1 MATERASHT
10 AVLVCQGR
18 AAADER
24 VAPGRFADPTALTL
38 LRDAERDLVRRVRE
52 GTPPP
57 GWKARIEYEMVRGS
71 AEVLVPRT
79 IAIDDAIR
87 EGPRAQVVILGAGLD
102 GRAWRMSEL
111 RDTETYEVDQPAS
124 QRDKRER
131 AVGLGDRQPHF
142 VPVDFGRDDLSG
154 TLEAAGHRA
163 DLPTTWVW
171 EGVVPYLTADQVRA
185 TLDEVAAR
193 SAPGSRLIVNY
204 QEASAGMNVGLALM
218 KAFTALFRRASPW
231 QNEPWRSTW
240 TPEQMRDLLA
250 GRGFRV
256 VRDDDLLTLAAAL
269 PMKIGQRGSLRNGR
283 VAVADRDQPR
293 D

>member
-1 MATERASHT
+1 MTDERASHT

-18 AAADER
+18 AVANER
-24 VAPGRFADPTALTL
+24 VVPGRFADPTALTL
-38 LRDAERDLVRRVRE
+38 LRDDERELVRRVRE
-52 GTPPP
+52 GAPPA
-57 GWKARIEYEMVRGS
+57 GWRPRMEYEMVRGS

-79 IAIDDAIR
+79 IAIDDAVR

-102 GRAWRMSEL
+102 GRAWRMTEL
-111 RDTETYEVDQPAS
+111 HDSETYEVDQPAS

-131 AVGLGDRQPHF
+131 AVALGDRQPHF
-142 VPVDFGRDDLSG
+142 VPVEFGRDDLAA

-171 EGVVPYLTADQVRA
+171 EGVVPYLTPDEVRG

-204 QEASAGMNVGLALM
+204 QEASAGMNIGLAVIRV
-218 KAFTALFRRASPW
+218 FTLVFRRASPW
-231 QNEPWRSTW
+231 RNEPWRSTW
-240 TPEQMRDLLA
+240 TPEQMRDLLT

-269 PMKIGQRGSLRNGR
+269 PMKLGQRGSLRNSR
-283 VAVADRDQPR
+283 VTVADRD
-293 D
+293 

>member
-1 MATERASHT
+1 MTATDRASHT

-18 AAADER
+18 AAANER

-38 LRDAERDLVRRVRE
+38 LRETERGLVRQVRE
-52 GTPPP
+52 GTPPA
-57 GWKARIEYEMVRGS
+57 GLKARIEYEVVRGS

-79 IAIDDAIR
+79 IAIDDAVR
-87 EGPRAQVVILGAGLD
+87 EGPREQVVILGAGLD
-102 GRAWRMSEL
+102 GRAWRMTEL
-111 RDTETYEVDQPAS
+111 RDSETFEVDQPAS

-131 AVGLGDRQPHF
+131 AVALGDRQPHF
-142 VPVDFGRDDLSG
+142 VPVDFGRDDLAV

-163 DLPTTWVW
+163 DRPTTWVW
-171 EGVVPYLTADQVRA
+171 EGVVPYLTADEVRG

-204 QEASAGMNVGLALM
+204 QSDSTSTLVVLRV
-218 KAFTALFRRASPW
+218 FTTLFRRVSPW

-240 TPEQMRDLLA
+240 TAEQMRDLLT

-256 VRDDDLLTLAAAL
+256 VRDDDLLTLATAL
-269 PMKIGQRGSLRNGR
+269 PMKLGQRGSLRNSR
-283 VAVADRDQPR
+283 VAVAEKT
-293 D
+293 

>member
-1 MATERASHT
+1 VTATDRASHT

-18 AAADER
+18 AAANER

-38 LRDAERDLVRRVRE
+38 LRDSERDLVRLVRE
-52 GTPPP
+52 GTPPA
-57 GWKARIEYEMVRGS
+57 GLKARIEYEVVRGS

-79 IAIDDAIR
+79 IAIDDAVR
-87 EGPRAQVVILGAGLD
+87 EGPREQVVILGAGLD
-102 GRAWRMSEL
+102 GRAWRMTEL
-111 RDTETYEVDQPAS
+111 RDSETFEVDQPAS

-142 VPVDFGRDDLSG
+142 VPVDFGRDDLAV

-163 DLPTTWVW
+163 DRPTTWVW
-171 EGVVPYLTADQVRA
+171 EGVVPYLTADEVRG

-204 QEASAGMNVGLALM
+204 QSDSTSTLVVIRV
-218 KAFTALFRRASPW
+218 FTTLFRRVSPW

-240 TPEQMRDLLA
+240 TAEQMRDLLT

-256 VRDDDLLTLAAAL
+256 VRDDDLLTLATAL
-269 PMKIGQRGSLRNGR
+269 PMKLGQRGSLRNSR
-283 VAVADRDQPR
+283 VAVAEKT
-293 D
+293 